1 MVFSLS
7 APSLPKEAS
16 PLSIK
21 ILNNGF
27 RDKYMDIWYMKVLV
41 RLELIIVAPAS
52 YGQGDAPPNSEFFFS
67 FFSCKG
73 IQSLMCN
80 LEGLTGTPR
89 YLMGNSPA

>member
-41 RLELIIVAPAS
+41 RLELIIVALLAMDRELPL
-52 YGQGDAPPNSEFFFS
+52 QIDS
-67 FFSCKG
+67 FFSHF
-73 IQSLMCN
+73 SLVR
-80 LEGLTGTPR
+80 ES
-89 YLMGNSPA
+89 SP